1 VNYITGGSCQKL
13 RKIMWM
19 RLLANMMVSQD
30 TAHTLVALA
39 FASAVVIL
47 TDDYKHNHLTASF
60 PGLPR

>member
-30 TAHTLVALA
+30 TAHTVVALA

-47 TDDYKHNHLTASF
+47 TDE
-60 PGLPR
+60 